1 MSPTSYASQTIYA
14 LASGAGQG
22 GIAVLRLSGP
32 QTADAVRS
40 LTGKSL
46 PAPRYASRAYF
57 RAENGE
63 ILDDGLVLWF
73 PAPASFTGEDVAEL
87 HIHGGRAVI
96 AGMSEA
102 LGKAGLRLAEPG
114 EFSKRAFLNGKMDL
128 TQAEAIA
135 DLVAAETAAQRRQAL
150 RQMDGALGRLYEG
163 WRERLVRLLA
173 YSEALIDFSDED
185 LPEETGAILVREAT
199 TLCDEIATHLN
210 DAHRGERVR
219 NGLEI
224 AIIGAPN
231 TGKSSLLNTLAGR
244 EAAIVSA
251 RAGTTRDVIE
261 IHMDLG
267 GYPVI
272 LADTAG
278 LRESADEIEQEG
290 IRRALAR
297 AESADLVL
305 ALFDSTQAPL
315 LDPHTCEQLT
325 EQTLVVFSK
334 SDLVDTVEIPEAL
347 HGHATYPVSTTTGEG
362 LDFFLQALTNEVDR
376 WLGSG
381 DTPALTRQRHR
392 DALNDCLN
400 ALQRAKG
407 APLPELAGEDFRLAM
422 RALGRITGRVDVED
436 LLDVIFRDFCIGK

>member
-1 MSPTSYASQTIYA
+1 MTQTIYA

-22 GIAVLRLSGP
+22 GIAVIRISGP
-32 QTADAVRS
+32 DTARTLQT
-40 LTGKSL
+40 LTGQPI
-46 PAPRYASRAYF
+46 PAPRYATRARF
-57 RAENGE
+57 RSSDGE

-96 AGMSEA
+96 AALSEA
-102 LGKAGLRLAEPG
+102 LSSTGLRLAEPG
-114 EFSKRAFLNGKMDL
+114 EFSKRAFLNRKMDL
-128 TQAEAIA
+128 TQAEGIA

-185 LPEETGAILVREAT
+185 LPEETATVLEREAAG
-199 TLCDEIATHLN
+199 LCDEISKHLN
-210 DAHRGERVR
+210 DSHRGERVR
-219 NGLEI
+219 DGLEI

-231 TGKSSLLNTLAGR
+231 TGKSSLLNVLAGR

-272 LADTAG
+272 IADTAG
-278 LRESADEIEQEG
+278 LRESTDEIEQEG
-290 IRRALAR
+290 IRRARAR
-297 AESADLVL
+297 AEAADLVL
-305 ALFDSTQAPL
+305 ALFDSTQAPR
-315 LDPHTCEQLT
+315 LDPHTYDKIT
-325 EQTLVVFSK
+325 EETLVIFSK
-334 SDLVDTVEIPEAL
+334 SDLVETVSIPHELHDAAPYVVSTVTGAGLETFLEAL
-347 HGHATYPVSTTTGEG
+347 GREVERR
-362 LDFFLQALTNEVDR
+362 LQ
-376 WLGSG
+376 GG

-392 DALNDCLN
+392 DSLTECLN
-400 ALQRAKG
+400 ALERARQ